1 MNRKN
6 RHRLA
11 YILGDSFSTVVA
23 LFVFNILRYRIEGLE
38 EFFGAF
44 GAYLSDANTLFS
56 ALAVLLF
63 ALFVYW
69 LSGYYNE
76 PYAKSRFADLT
87 ASFASALL
95 LSVSAFFL
103 VVSNDVLPNADYYL
117 WLFLRL
123 FALFFVALYSV
134 RSLITYVLLVQNVK
148 PEFRRRIL
156 LLKEG
161 AHGAE
166 LAQWLGSHQG
176 LNLVAQLEL
185 EAEQMQE
192 ETYVN
197 ELGQKIKTLV
207 AEGEVEEL
215 IIATQNCPF
224 ASLNPLLYHLY
235 PLRIAIKL
243 SPLHLGMTE
252 LKMRLRTVHGKPLI
266 NLSEGNMSQSSMNVK
281 WLFDRVGAL
290 FGGIVLSPLLAF
302 LAWRV
307 RRSSEGSIFYKQERI
322 GYLGRPFT
330 IYKFRSMY
338 REAEAQG
345 PQLSRDDDPRI
356 TPFGRWI
363 RRYRLDELP
372 QLWNVLKGDMSFVGP
387 RPERAYYINQIA
399 QDVPQFFLLH
409 NVRPGITSWAMVRY
423 GYASSLSEMKER
435 LSYDWLY
442 YENMSL
448 RLDAVILFYTIQTI
462 LKGSGK

>member
-11 YILGDSFSTVVA
+11 YILGDSFSTIVA
-23 LFVFNILRYRIEGLE
+23 FFVFNILRYHIEGLE
-38 EFFGAF
+38 AIFGTF
-44 GAYLSDANTLFS
+44 TGYLSEPNTLLS
-56 ALAVLLF
+56 ALSVLSF

-76 PYAKSRFADLT
+76 PYAKSRFVDFTSSL
-87 ASFASALL
+87 SSSLL
-95 LSVSAFFL
+95 LSVSTFFL
-103 VVSNDVLPNADYYL
+103 VISDDTLPDTSYYF

-123 FALFFVALYSV
+123 FALLFVSLYAI
-134 RSLITYVLLVQNVK
+134 RSLITYFFLVQNVK

-156 LLKEG
+156 LLSEG
-161 AHGAE
+161 DHGAE
-166 LAQWLGSHQG
+166 LAQWFKEHKGFKLLTEEKLNSDLLKREASVKALGEQIKQR
-176 LNLVAQLEL
+176 V
-185 EAEQMQE
+185 AEQEIE
-192 ETYVN
+192 EV
-197 ELGQKIKTLV
+197 
-207 AEGEVEEL
+207 
-215 IIATQNCPF
+215 IIATQNLHF
-224 ASLNPLLYHLY
+224 SLLSPLLYHLY
-235 PLRIAIKL
+235 PLRIPIKL
-243 SPLHLGMTE
+243 SPLYLGMTE
-252 LKMRLRTVHGKPLI
+252 LKMRLNSLHGKALI
-266 NLSEGNMSQSSMNVK
+266 NLSEGNMSQSSINIK
-281 WLFDRVGAL
+281 WLLDRLVAL
-290 FGGIVLSPLLAF
+290 LGLLLLSPLLLF
-302 LAWRV
+302 LAWGV
-307 RRSSEGSIFYKQERI
+307 KRSSKGSIFYRQERI
-322 GYLGRPFT
+322 GYLGRPFI

-338 REAEAQG
+338 NEAEANG

-372 QLWNVLKGDMSFVGP
+372 QLWNVLKGDMSLVGP

-399 QDVPQFFLLH
+399 QEVPQFFLLH

-423 GYASSLSEMKER
+423 GYASNVEEMKER

-448 RLDAVILFYTIQTI
+448 RLDIVILFYTIQTI